1 MEELSEKMTIERR
14 NRMTIMRTTTFIF
27 SIFIVGMV
35 EMMVA
40 GIMNLM
46 SNDLNVS
53 EPIVGQLVTL
63 YAITFAIAGPILVK
77 LTNKFAARPLL
88 LITLLIFIIG
98 NLIIA
103 IAPNFSVLVIGRILS
118 SAAASLI
125 VVKTLALTALLTS
138 PQNRG
143 KMIGI
148 VYSGFS
154 GANVLGV
161 PIGTIIGDW
170 VGWRF
175 TFVFIVVISVIV
187 GILMYIYIPV
197 SKHNEDVTQATSSN
211 HHQTQSRILSLSEIT
226 KYLCITFLLLVAN
239 SVTFIYINPLM
250 LSNGHT
256 LSFVSIVLLING
268 IAGVM
273 GTSMGGFLSDKLTSK
288 YWLTIATTIFIVMM
302 LLLNLVLPG
311 TILLLFTIFIWN
323 VMQWSTNPAVQSG
336 VIEHV
341 DGDTSQVMSWN
352 MSSLNA
358 GIGIGG
364 IVGGLVVSKIS
375 IHATTY
381 VTAIIAF
388 LALIIIISL
397 KPRAKYANKV
407 VNND

>member
-1 MEELSEKMTIERR
+1 
-14 NRMTIMRTTTFIF
+14 MTIMRTTTFIF

-53 EPIVGQLVTL
+53 EAVVGQLVTL

-77 LTNKFAARPLL
+77 LTNKFNARPLL
-88 LITLLIFIIG
+88 LITLFVFIIG

-103 IAPNFSVLVIGRILS
+103 VAPNFSILVIGRILS

-161 PIGTIIGDW
+161 PIGTIIGDCI
-170 VGWRF
+170 GWRF
-175 TFVFIVVISVIV
+175 TFVFIVAISVIV

-197 SKHNEDVTQATSSN
+197 SKESKATTQTASSN
-211 HHQTQSRILSLSEIT
+211 NQTQSRVLRPLEIV

-288 YWLTIATTIFIVMM
+288 YWLTIATIIFIAMM
-302 LLLNLVLPG
+302 LVLNLVLPG
-311 TILLLFTIFIWN
+311 TMLLLLTIFIWN

-341 DGDTSQVMSWN
+341 AGDTSQVMSWN

-364 IVGGLVVSKIS
+364 IVGGLVVSKMS
-375 IHATTY
+375 VHATTY

-388 LALIIIISL
+388 VALVIIISL
-397 KPRAKYANKV
+397 KPRAKY
-407 VNND
+407 VNESVNHN

>member
-1 MEELSEKMTIERR
+1 
-14 NRMTIMRTTTFIF
+14 MTIMRTTTFIF

-53 EPIVGQLVTL
+53 EAVVGQLVTL

-77 LTNKFAARPLL
+77 LTNKFNARPLL
-88 LITLLIFIIG
+88 LITLFVFIIG

-103 IAPNFSVLVIGRILS
+103 VAPNFTILVIGRILS

-170 VGWRF
+170 IGWRF
-175 TFVFIVVISVIV
+175 TFVFIVAISFIV
-187 GILMYIYIPV
+187 GILMYVYIPV
-197 SKHNEDVTQATSSN
+197 SKESKATTQTSSSN
-211 HHQTQSRILSLSEIT
+211 NQTQSRVLRPLEIG

-288 YWLTIATTIFIVMM
+288 YWLTIATIIFIAMM
-302 LLLNLVLPG
+302 LVLNLVLPG
-311 TILLLFTIFIWN
+311 TILLLLTIFIWN

-341 DGDTSQVMSWN
+341 AGDTSQVMSWN

-364 IVGGLVVSKIS
+364 IVGGLVVSKMS
-375 IHATTY
+375 VHATTY

-388 LALIIIISL
+388 VAIVIIISL
-397 KPRAKYANKV
+397 KPRAKYANQS
-407 VNND
+407 VNHN

>member
-1 MEELSEKMTIERR
+1 
-14 NRMTIMRTTTFIF
+14 MTIMRTTTFIF

-53 EPIVGQLVTL
+53 EAVVGQLVTL

-77 LTNKFAARPLL
+77 LTNKFNARPLL
-88 LITLLIFIIG
+88 LITLFVFIIG

-103 IAPNFSVLVIGRILS
+103 VAPNFSILVIGRILS

-170 VGWRF
+170 IGWRF
-175 TFVFIVVISVIV
+175 TFVFIVAISFIV
-187 GILMYIYIPV
+187 GILMYVYIPV
-197 SKHNEDVTQATSSN
+197 SKESKATTQTASSN
-211 HHQTQSRILSLSEIT
+211 NQTQSRVLRPLEIG

-288 YWLTIATTIFIVMM
+288 YWLTIATTIFIAMM
-302 LLLNLVLPG
+302 LVLNLVLPG
-311 TILLLFTIFIWN
+311 TMLLLLTIFIWN

-341 DGDTSQVMSWN
+341 AGDTSQVMSWN

-364 IVGGLVVSKIS
+364 IVGGLVVSKMS
-375 IHATTY
+375 VHATTY

-388 LALIIIISL
+388 VALVIIISL
-397 KPRAKYANKV
+397 KPRAKY
-407 VNND
+407 VNESVNHN